1 MANIFKKCGKGK
13 HSRLGYGS
21 YKACVKGKGMKRGG
35 RTMKATGTKR
45 RRSSGISIRGTRYVP
60 AKQCMTR
67 KKFANKKRSMARIAS
82 GAKKSHS
89 TAAKRIRKIKF

>member
-1 MANIFKKCGKGK
+1 MANIFKKFGKGK
-13 HSRLGYGS
+13 HSALGYGS
-21 YKACVKGKGMKRGG
+21 YKACVKGKGTKRGG
-35 RTMKATGTKR
+35 AKRGTGKR

-67 KKFANKKRSMARIAS
+67 KKFASKKRSMARIAS
-82 GAKKSHS
+82 GARKSHS